1 MKKNFLF
8 SGIKGEGL
16 KGFTG
21 KKSYNVDRVNCNEHS
36 TYIEWVEWADDDDEC
51 VNCSVSL
58 AELLEAYFEKLEREN
73 G

>member
-1 MKKNFLF
+1 MKKNFLV
-8 SGIKGEGL
+8 SGIKGDGL

-21 KKSYNVDRVNCNEHS
+21 KKSYNVDRVNCNECS
-36 TYIEWVEWADDDDEC
+36 TYINWVEWADDDDE
-51 VNCSVSL
+51 SVERSVTI